1 MSEKVTDHKMIING
15 DFVDSVSKQ
24 KIEIECPANKQIFA
38 TVPRGIKEDVDI
50 AVKSSLIAFQ
60 SWSKVNPKERGKIL
74 LNIADD
80 IDDQKEEIAK
90 IIAKETG
97 NAIRTQARPE
107 ISLVVD
113 IFRYFG
119 GLSSELKGETIPL
132 GEHVLS
138 YTRREP
144 LGVVGAI
151 IPWNAPV
158 MLAACKIAPAL
169 CTGNTL
175 VMKAAEDAPLAVLK
189 VAEICQKH
197 IPPGIFNLITGT
209 GPECGE
215 PLAYHPDISKLS
227 FTGSTAVG
235 KLIMRAAAERILP
248 VSLELGGKSPSIVY
262 PDVNE
267 DWTVDG
273 IIGAMRFTRQSQ
285 SCTAGSRLFLHKKI
299 FDSFIEQLANKLDKL
314 IIGDPLDDKT
324 DMGTIINNKQYTKVC
339 DYIKDGLDNKET
351 EVICGGLPPKDGPLS
366 EGYFTIPT
374 IFRNKSNEWRL
385 AKEEI
390 FGPVLVAIPWEDEN
404 EVIKMANQ
412 SHYGLAAYVWT
423 RDITRGINAAHAIES
438 GWVQVN
444 QGLGQVPGH
453 SYGGYKQSGLGR
465 EFSLEGMLDSFTQR
479 KNISI
484 NLNTPPK
491 EL

>member
-1 MSEKVTDHKMIING
+1 MSEKIMDHKMIING
-15 DFVDSVSKQ
+15 DYVSSIGKQ

-38 TVPRGIKEDVDI
+38 TVPRGVKEDVDI

-60 SWSKVNPKERGKIL
+60 SWSKISPKERGKIL
-74 LNIADD
+74 LDIAND
-80 IDDQKEEIAK
+80 IDDQKEEIAM

-107 ISLVVD
+107 INLVVD

-197 IPPGIFNLITGT
+197 IPPGVFNLITGT
-209 GPECGE
+209 GSECGE

-235 KLIMRAAAERILP
+235 KLIMRAAAERVLP

-285 SCTAGSRLFLHKKI
+285 SCTAGSRLFLHKRI
-299 FDSFIEQLANKLDKL
+299 FDSFIEQLANKLDEL
-314 IIGDPLDDKT
+314 IIGDPLDEKT

-339 DYIKDGLDNKET
+339 DYIKDGIDNKET
-351 EVICGGLPPKDGPLS
+351 EIICGGLPPKEGPLS

-484 NLNTPPK
+484 NLNTASK

>member
-1 MSEKVTDHKMIING
+1 MSEKIIDHKMIING

-38 TVPRGIKEDVDI
+38 TVPRGIKEDVDK
-50 AVKSSLIAFQ
+50 AVKSSLTAFQ

-197 IPPGIFNLITGT
+197 IPPGVFNLITGT

-285 SCTAGSRLFLHKKI
+285 SCTAGSRLFLHKRI
-299 FDSFIEQLANKLDKL
+299 FDSFIEQLANKLDNL
-314 IIGDPLDDKT
+314 IIGDPLDEKT

-404 EVIKMANQ
+404 EVIKMANE

>member
-1 MSEKVTDHKMIING
+1 MSEKVIDHKMIING

-24 KIEIECPANKQIFA
+24 KIEIECPANKQIFS
-38 TVPRGIKEDVDI
+38 TVPRGIKEDVDQ
-50 AVKSSLIAFQ
+50 AVKSSLTAFQ

-107 ISLVVD
+107 INLVVD

-197 IPPGIFNLITGT
+197 IPPGVFNLITGT

-235 KLIMRAAAERILP
+235 KLIMRAAAERVLP

-285 SCTAGSRLFLHKKI
+285 SCTAGSRLFLHKRI
-299 FDSFIEQLANKLDKL
+299 FDSFIEQLANKLDNL

-404 EVIKMANQ
+404 EVIKMANE